1 MNATEDGDESM
12 GESPD
17 LPARYD
23 AGMTTVL
30 DAIDRGAVLGILS
43 AADAVLATKQL
54 AERQTQGI
62 NAVRAL
68 HQTYYRT
75 ATITKYCVH
84 CSLGSPRDVP
94 SPCPTIRALDEAGA

>member
-1 MNATEDGDESM
+1 MNATEDGAEPM

-17 LPARYD
+17 VPARYD

-30 DAIDRGAVLGILS
+30 DAIDRGAVIGVLS

-68 HQTYYRT
+68 HVVDEARGFCRCCWL
-75 ATITKYCVH
+75 AT
-84 CSLGSPRDVP
+84 
-94 SPCPTIRALDEAGA
+94 PCPTIRALDEAGA